1 MTPGSLIYIINMS
14 NCYTKELFSA
24 INGLNQYAATTFKQ
38 IQQTQDGTNYE
49 NIRNPCAGL

>member
-24 INGLNQYAATTFKQ
+24 INGLNQYAGTTFKQ